1 MSAPSGLV
9 TICSLN
15 VEGSEGCMCESTMP
29 IVAYQRGTI
38 SYRNSLTAGC
48 RHCTMNTVHIM
59 GVQERRARQKESIRE
74 EILDAARTL
83 FVKEG
88 YEHVS
93 MRKIAEKIE
102 YAPGTIYLYFR
113 DKAEIFDRL
122 CEETFAKLA
131 QKIQAINADPSNPLE
146 GLRRGLRTYIQFG
159 IDNPNHYIV
168 TFVQAKQ
175 IPREHEPK
183 AGEQCFDNL
192 RSVVT
197 RCIEAGQL
205 NCEDA
210 EEVAQALWTGAHGV
224 VTLLITC
231 NFPFIEQSR
240 LIDRVL
246 HILIEGIR
254 KR

>member
-1 MSAPSGLV
+1 M
-9 TICSLN
+9 
-15 VEGSEGCMCESTMP
+15 
-29 IVAYQRGTI
+29 
-38 SYRNSLTAGC
+38 NS
-48 RHCTMNTVHIM
+48 VHSM

-74 EILDAARTL
+74 EILDAARAL

-88 YEHVS
+88 YEQVS
-93 MRKIAEKIE
+93 IRKIAEKIE

-113 DKAEIFDRL
+113 DKADILERL
-122 CEETFAKLA
+122 CEETFSKLA
-131 QKIQAINADPSNPLE
+131 QRMRAINADPSNPLD

-175 IPREHEPK
+175 IPDHQPK

-192 RSVVT
+192 RGAVR
-197 RCIEAGQL
+197 RCVEAGQL
-205 NCEDA
+205 NCEDV
-210 EEVAQALWTGAHGV
+210 EEVAQALWAGAHGV
-224 VTLLITC
+224 TTLLITC
-231 NFPFIEQSR
+231 SSFPFIEQSR
-240 LIDRVL
+240 LVDRVV

>member
-1 MSAPSGLV
+1 
-9 TICSLN
+9 
-15 VEGSEGCMCESTMP
+15 
-29 IVAYQRGTI
+29 
-38 SYRNSLTAGC
+38 
-48 RHCTMNTVHIM
+48 M
-59 GVQERRARQKESIRE
+59 GVQERRARQKASIRE

-113 DKAEIFDRL
+113 DKAEIMERL
-122 CEETFAKLA
+122 SEETFSKLLR
-131 QKIQAINADPSNPLE
+131 KMQALNNDPSNPLE

-159 IDNPNHYIV
+159 IDNPNHYVV

-175 IPREHEPK
+175 LPEDYQPK
-183 AGEQCFDNL
+183 AGEQCFNHL
-192 RSVVT
+192 RAAVG

-205 NCEDA
+205 NCEDT
-210 EEVAQALWTGAHGV
+210 EEVAQAIWAGAHGI
-224 VTLLITC
+224 VTLLISC
-231 NFPFIEQSR
+231 NFPFIEQTR
-240 LIDRVL
+240 LVDRVVY
-246 HILIEGIR
+246 ILIEGVR

>member
-1 MSAPSGLV
+1 
-9 TICSLN
+9 
-15 VEGSEGCMCESTMP
+15 
-29 IVAYQRGTI
+29 
-38 SYRNSLTAGC
+38 
-48 RHCTMNTVHIM
+48 M
-59 GVQERRARQKESIRE
+59 GVQERRAREKANIRE

-93 MRKIAEKIE
+93 MRKIAEKVE

-113 DKAEIFDRL
+113 DKAEILQRL
-122 CEETFAKLA
+122 SDETFAKLE
-131 QKIQAINADPSNPLE
+131 KRMMAIHADPASPLD

-175 IPREHEPK
+175 LPQDHQPQ
-183 AGEQCFDNL
+183 AGERCFDRL
-192 RSVVT
+192 RAAVG
-197 RCIEAGQL
+197 RCVEAGQL
-205 NCEDA
+205 NCDDA
-210 EEVAQALWTGAHGV
+210 EEVAQALWAGAHGV
-224 VTLLITC
+224 TTLLITC
-231 NFPFIEQSR
+231 NFPFIEPNR
-240 LIDRVL
+240 LIDRVV